1 MIAIALALLVLA
13 MLPVSSDAQAAAT
26 RDSLA
31 VTVSAGGGWVEF
43 SFPRLAVADSGC
55 ADPLFRGKL
64 PGSRRYEW
72 LVVTTERGTD
82 SPSHYYTVRSDVRFE
97 LPRDVS
103 ITDARIDSIL
113 ASITPRMAELIGESH
128 VYARSEHSSVHR
140 DAARLRVRFEGGN
153 VVPMLL
159 SRDPDRALLYW
170 CYRPDQELAARLR
183 TVPITFS
190 FAP

>member
-13 MLPVSSDAQAAAT
+13 MLPGSSDAQAAAT
-26 RDSLA
+26 SDSLA
-31 VTVSAGGGWVEF
+31 VTVSRGGGWVEF
-43 SFPRLAVADSGC
+43 SFPRLGVADLGC

-72 LVVTTERGTD
+72 FVRTAERGSD
-82 SPSHYYTVRSDVRFE
+82 FPSGYYTVHSDVRFE
-97 LPRDVS
+97 LPRDAP

-128 VYARSEHSSVHR
+128 VYVRSEHSSVQR

-153 VVPMLL
+153 VVPTFL
-159 SRDPDRALLYW
+159 SRDPDRAVMYW
-170 CYRPDQELAARLR
+170 CYGPDQELSARLR
-183 TVPITFS
+183 TVPITFT